1 MIRTFENKLIVWG
14 ARGGLPA
21 SGNEYSKFGHATC
34 CVHLE
39 TENKNFVFDAG
50 TGIAKLGQKIIA
62 NNDKR
67 PIDIFIGHYHFDHI
81 LGLPFFAPLFNK
93 EIKINIYLP
102 VLNNETGINALDKFL
117 SPPLFPMDRSI
128 FSKNTNFIEF
138 KVGEEINLKNNIKCK
153 TMPLPHPGLNT
164 AFRMYSD
171 NFDFVYASDVEAE
184 QSTTIED
191 IAMFSKNTQYIF
203 IDSSYTDKELEER
216 IGWGHLSYQQVID
229 LAKKLKNSK
238 VLIFHHDFFR
248 SDQELE
254 EILSNVLTKSN
265 NLSVCKELSEFT
277 FQ

>member
-39 TENKNFVFDAG
+39 TEKKNFVFDAG
-50 TGIAKLGQKIIA
+50 TGIVKLGQKIID

-67 PIDIFIGHYHFDHI
+67 PIDIFIGHYHYDHI

-102 VLNNETGINALDKFL
+102 ILNNESGINALDKFL
-117 SPPLFPMDRSI
+117 SPPLFPMNRSI

-138 KVGEEINLKNNIKCK
+138 KVGKEINLKNNIKCN
-153 TMPLPHPGLNT
+153 TMSLPHPGLNT
-164 AFRMYSD
+164 AFRMYSND
-171 NFDFVYASDVEAE
+171 FDFVYASDVEAE
-184 QSTTIED
+184 QATTIDD
-191 IAMFSKNTQYIF
+191 IANFSTNTQYIF
-203 IDSSYTDKELEER
+203 IDSSYTDTELKKR
-216 IGWGHLSYQQVID
+216 VGWGHLSYQQVID

-248 SDQELE
+248 SDQELD
-254 EILSNVLTKSN
+254 EILSNVFTKSN